1 MRIKPLAM
9 MAKDLRLVFS
19 DGAGIVQPVL
29 LGLILVFVF
38 SLSTPVG
45 EEVPAQA
52 AAAIF
57 WLATSFAVILVF
69 NTLYSLEGANQ
80 ARIGLLLA
88 PIPVQYIWIGKAISG
103 LVLLLAAQLFFL
115 PAIVV
120 FLGQDE
126 IHSWPLALG
135 SIMLVNWGL
144 VAVGSLLGAMSQ
156 GHSARD
162 SLLSVVVFPLLIP
175 VLLAGISMSAYFFG
189 DGSGEDL
196 GSWVGLVLAFNA
208 LFTGAALL
216 LFPFIYGEY

>member
-126 IHSWPLALG
+126 IHSWPLTLG

>member
-1 MRIKPLAM
+1 VRIKALDL

-45 EEVPAQA
+45 EEVSAQA

-88 PIPVQYIWIGKAISG
+88 PIPVQYIWIGKALSG

-126 IHSWPLALG
+126 MHSWPAALG

-162 SLLSVVVFPLLIP
+162 SLLSVVVFPLLVP
-175 VLLAGISMSAYFFG
+175 VLLAGISMGAYFFG

-196 GSWVGLVLAFNA
+196 GGWLGLVLAFNA

>member
-1 MRIKPLAM
+1 MRIKALDL

-45 EEVPAQA
+45 EEVSAQA

-88 PIPVQYIWIGKAISG
+88 PIPVQYIWIGKALSG

-126 IHSWPLALG
+126 MHSWPAALG

-162 SLLSVVVFPLLIP
+162 SLLSVVVFPLLVP
-175 VLLAGISMSAYFFG
+175 VLLAGISMGAYFFG

-196 GSWVGLVLAFNA
+196 GGWLGLVLAFNA

>member
-1 MRIKPLAM
+1 MRIKPLALI
-9 MAKDLRLVFS
+9 AKDLRLVLS
-19 DGAGIVQPVL
+19 EGAGIVQPIL

-38 SLSTPVG
+38 SLSHPVG

-88 PIPVQYIWIGKAISG
+88 PIPVQYIWVGKALSG
-103 LVLLLAAQLFFL
+103 LLLLLATQVVFL

-120 FLGQDE
+120 FLGQDQ
-126 IHSWPLALG
+126 IVSWPAALG
-135 SIMLVNWGL
+135 SILLVDWGL

-156 GHSARD
+156 GHEARD
-162 SLLSVVVFPLLIP
+162 SLLSVVVLPLMIP
-175 VLLAGISMSAYFFG
+175 LLLAGISMGTYFLG
-189 DGSGEDL
+189 GGGEADL
-196 GSWVGLVLAFNA
+196 ESWLGLVLAFNA

>member
-1 MRIKPLAM
+1 MRIKALDL

-45 EEVPAQA
+45 EEVSAQA

-88 PIPVQYIWIGKAISG
+88 PIPVQYIWIGKALSG

-120 FLGQDE
+120 FLGQNE
-126 IHSWPLALG
+126 MHSWPAALG

-162 SLLSVVVFPLLIP
+162 SLLSVVVFPLLVP
-175 VLLAGISMSAYFFG
+175 VLLAGISMGAYFFG

-196 GSWVGLVLAFNA
+196 GGWLGLVLAFNA